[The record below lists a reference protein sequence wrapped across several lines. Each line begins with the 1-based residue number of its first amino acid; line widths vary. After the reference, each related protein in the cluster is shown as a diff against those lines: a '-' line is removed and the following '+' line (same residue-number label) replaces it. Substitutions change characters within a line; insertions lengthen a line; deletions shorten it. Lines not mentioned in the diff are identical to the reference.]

1 MTRAASRERS
11 RGLLTVSMAPRLV
24 GRERFGTAITTIE
37 HIVKAVSNV
46 HRPDG
51 RPNVFVFSHPRSG
64 STWLMELI
72 WSQPGFKHC
81 NEPLNVDNPYV
92 GRYSKIDDWG
102 FLYSRDSLPVIHEYF
117 TGFCDGRLR
126 FKNPNPVSRYY
137 RPVTRRIVFK
147 EIHGGLDRI
156 NWFAKSF
163 NGRLVYL
170 VRHPIAVSVSKRTVR
185 HLRDLLASDYAR
197 HFASEQLN
205 YARDIAESGTKLEQD
220 VVLWC
225 LHNAVP
231 LKQATPE
238 WSLVSYEQ
246 LVLDPDPVIEYL
258 AARLDLPRPDRMRMR
273 LLTPSGVRRKSNL
286 ETQAFLRRGEARERG
301 WLVEKWRGRIDER
314 QERHVMEILDRFEL
328 DVYRYG
334 EVLPA
339 SRIWI
344 QRRRADSER
353 MDSRPAGI

>member
-11 RGLLTVSMAPRLV
+11 RGLLTVSMAPRLF

-92 GRYSKIDDWG
+92 GRYSKIDDWR

-126 FKNPNPVSRYY
+126 FKNPNPISRYY

-205 YARDIAESGTKLEQD
+205 YARDIAESGTKLQQD

-238 WSLVSYEQ
+238 WSLISYEQ

-273 LLTPSGVRRKSNL
+273 LLTPSGVRRKSNV
-286 ETQAFLRRGEARERG
+286 ETQAFLRRGDAGERS
-301 WLVEKWRGRIDER
+301 WLVEKWRERVDER

-344 QRRRADSER
+344 QRRRADSEP
-353 MDSRPAGI
+353 MDSLPADI

>member
-1 MTRAASRERS
+1 MTRGASRERS
-11 RGLLTVSMAPRLV
+11 RGLVIVSTARRLLK
-24 GRERFGTAITTIE
+24 RERLGTAIPTIE

-92 GRYSKIDDWG
+92 GRYSKIDDWR

-117 TGFCDGRLR
+117 TGFCDGRLQ
-126 FKNPNPVSRYY
+126 FKNPNPISRYY

-156 NWFAKSF
+156 NWFAESF
-163 NGRLVYL
+163 NGRPVYL

-197 HFASEQLN
+197 HFASGQLN

-246 LVLDPDPVIEYL
+246 LVLDPDPVIDYL

-286 ETQAFLRRGEARERG
+286 ETQTFLRRGEARERG
-301 WLVEKWRGRIDER
+301 WLVEKWRERIDER
-314 QERHVMEILDRFEL
+314 QERHVMKILDRFEL
-328 DVYRYG
+328 DVYQYG

-339 SRIWI
+339 PRIWI

>member
-1 MTRAASRERS
+1 MTRLRQTRH
-11 RGLLTVSMAPRLV
+11 PRL
-24 GRERFGTAITTIE
+24 GTSIETIK
-37 HIVKAVSNV
+37 HIVKSVSNV
-46 HRPDG
+46 HHPDG
-51 RPNVFVFSHPRSG
+51 RPNVFLFSHPRSG

-72 WSQPGFKHC
+72 WSQPGFKYC
-81 NEPLNVDNPYV
+81 NEPLNLDNPYV
-92 GRYSKIDDWG
+92 GRYSKIDDWR
-102 FLYSRDSLPVIHEYF
+102 FLYSQDSLPALYEYF

-147 EIHGGLDRI
+147 EIHGGADRI
-156 NWFAKSF
+156 SWFADSF

-170 VRHPIAVSVSKRTVR
+170 VRHPIAVSVSKKTVR
-185 HLRDLLASDYAR
+185 HLRELLESDYAC

-205 YARDIAESGTKLEQD
+205 YAREVAEAGTKLEQD
-220 VVLWC
+220 VLLWC

-231 LKQATPE
+231 LQQATPD

-246 LVLDPDPVIEYL
+246 LVLDPDPVIQYL

-286 ETQAFLRRGEARERG
+286 ETQAFLRRRDASERS
-301 WLVEKWRGRIDER
+301 WLVEKWREQVDER
-314 QERHVMEILDRFEL
+314 QERHVMEILDRFDL

-334 EVLPA
+334 EILPA
-339 SRIWI
+339 PRIWI
-344 QRRRADSER
+344 QHRGADSER
-353 MDSRPAGI
+353 MDPRTAGI